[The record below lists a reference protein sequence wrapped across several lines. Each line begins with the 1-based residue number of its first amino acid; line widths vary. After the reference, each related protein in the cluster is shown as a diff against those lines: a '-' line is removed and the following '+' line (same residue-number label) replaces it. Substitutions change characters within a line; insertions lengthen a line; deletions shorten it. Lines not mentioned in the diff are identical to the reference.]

1 MVESEHSA
9 VRAAA
14 GWPDPQDTEKRTDGS
29 QSVWDGVF
37 TDEQA
42 KRGEPLYGKYCTS
55 CHGSTLEGAE
65 MAPPLAGSAFSAN
78 WDGLTL
84 GDLFE
89 RMRVSMPQDNPG
101 SLSRQ
106 QYVDVLTYILS
117 YNKFPAGK
125 TELARETEVL
135 KQIRF
140 LALKP

>member
-42 KRGEPLYGKYCTS
+42 
-55 CHGSTLEGAE
+55 EGAE